1 MATYVLVHG
10 SAHGGWC
17 YQELARLLRAQG
29 HDVYTPTLTGLGE
42 RAHLLS
48 ADVDLE
54 LHVTDVANV
63 LFYEDLHDVVLVGHS
78 YGGLVITGAADRAID
93 RVGHLVF
100 LDAITPVN
108 GESLL
113 DFGGG
118 VETVRDTLRVVDG
131 VELVLFPGTGPLP
144 THGLT
149 DPDQIAWAAP
159 RLTPH
164 PWKTYLQPLELRN
177 ESAVWAI
184 PQTHIVASPPLA
196 EQHPER
202 LAAARDAGR
211 VFFIDTGHDV
221 MMTEPDAVADILL
234 GISE

>member
-1 MATYVLVHG
+1 M
-10 SAHGGWC
+10 
-17 YQELARLLRAQG
+17 
-29 HDVYTPTLTGLGE
+29 
-42 RAHLLS
+42 
-48 ADVDLE
+48 
-54 LHVTDVANV
+54 
-63 LFYEDLHDVVLVGHS
+63 
-78 YGGLVITGAADRAID
+78 ITGAADRAID

-100 LDAITPVN
+100 LDAITPVD

-131 VELVLFPGTGPLP
+131 VELILFPGTGPLP

-177 ESAVWAI
+177 GSAVWAI

-196 EQHPER
+196 EHHPER

-221 MMTEPDAVADILL
+221 MMTEPDAVAEILL
-234 GISE
+234 AIPG

>member
-17 YQELARLLRAQG
+17 YQDLARLLRAQG

-54 LHVTDVANV
+54 THITDVANV

-100 LDAITPVN
+100 LDAITPID

-149 DPDQIAWAAP
+149 DPDQIAWAHE

-164 PWKTYLQPLELRN
+164 PWKTYLQPLE
-177 ESAVWAI
+177 SATSRRCG
-184 PQTHIVASPPLA
+184 PSPRPTSWRLPLA
-196 EQHPER
+196 EHHPER
-202 LAAARDAGR
+202 LAAAREAGR

-221 MMTEPDAVADILL
+221 MMTEPDAVAEILL
-234 GISE
+234 AIPG

>member
-17 YQELARLLRAQG
+17 YQDLARLLRVQG

-48 ADVDLE
+48 TDVDLDM
-54 LHVTDVANV
+54 HVTDVANV

-78 YGGLVITGAADRAID
+78 YGGLVITGVADRVTD

-100 LDAITPVN
+100 LDAITPAN

-118 VETVRDTLRVVDG
+118 VDSVRDTLRVVDG

-149 DPDQIAWAAP
+149 DPDQIVWAHE

-164 PWKTYLQPLELRN
+164 PWKTYLQPLILQN
-177 ESAVWAI
+177 EATVWAI
-184 PQTHIVASPPLA
+184 PQTHIVASRPLA
-196 EQHPER
+196 EVHPER

-221 MMTEPDAVADILL
+221 MMTEPVAVAEILL
-234 GISE
+234 GIAG